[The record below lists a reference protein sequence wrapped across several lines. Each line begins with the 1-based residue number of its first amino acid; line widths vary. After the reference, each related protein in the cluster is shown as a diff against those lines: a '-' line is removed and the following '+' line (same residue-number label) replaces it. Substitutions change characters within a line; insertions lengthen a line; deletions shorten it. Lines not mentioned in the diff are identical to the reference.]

1 MENRGAGR
9 IGLAEFR
16 PPCQHGS
23 MASAYWF
30 PAPLPA
36 DFPCRVALRCARLVG
51 LAYALYQQWSDAGKP
66 PAARMRFRPVALG
79 RIVLADPFWR
89 TLTYRKPRPR
99 GPKATGPRFQ
109 TMVEHTPA
117 GACAE
122 SGKILY
128 MVFRGTIGNAEKI
141 TNFMAGKEDA
151 VFDDLPGGGVH
162 RGFLR
167 CYATVRESI
176 LDFLEARAGRDKTI
190 RIAGYS
196 LGGAL
201 ASLAAMDVATSW
213 LPYRKLEVFTFAS
226 PRTGSVKWAEHYDRQ
241 RQSSW
246 RIANKQ
252 DPVAKVPFKF
262 LGYRHVGV
270 PLRFAALSGLAA
282 HSLDNAYLPV
292 LRAAAHPHRPT
303 PQAKAASRSRNSVS
317 VAAATR

>member
-1 MENRGAGR
+1 MSSGYR
-9 IGLAEFR
+9 
-16 PPCQHGS
+16 
-23 MASAYWF
+23 F

-36 DFPCRVALRCARLVG
+36 EFPRRVAWRCAQFVG

-66 PAARMRFRPVALG
+66 PAAKMRFRPVALG
-79 RIVLADPFWR
+79 RVILANPFWR
-89 TLTYRKPRPR
+89 TLTYRKPLPR
-99 GPKATGPRFQ
+99 GPKSVRPRYK

-122 SGKILY
+122 SGNILY
-128 MVFRGTIGNAEKI
+128 VVFRGTIGNAEKI

-167 CYATVRESI
+167 CYATVREPI
-176 LDFLEARAGRDKTI
+176 LDYLEAHAGRDKTI

-226 PRTGSVKWAEHYDRQ
+226 PRTGSAKWAEHYGRQ
-241 RQSSW
+241 RISSW
-246 RIANKQ
+246 RIANQK
-252 DPVAKVPFKF
+252 DPVVKVPFKF

-292 LRAAAHPHRPT
+292 LRAAAHPQKPT
-303 PQAKAASRSRNSVS
+303 PAANASSRSRNSPS
-317 VAAATR
+317 ETATTR